1 MPQFNGIRRIK
12 DLDNISE
19 LERLPPESHNF
30 LLIVEKAV
38 FCTLTST
45 ARFD

>member
-1 MPQFNGIRRIK
+1 MFNQPLKGVARSKYAAIQGIRRIK

-30 LLIVEKAV
+30 Y
-38 FCTLTST
+38 
-45 ARFD
+45 